1 MRIILLG
8 APGAGKGTQ
17 AKAISEKFDIPHVS
31 TGDILRYEIKSGT
44 RLGKEVSKFVES
56 GRLVPD
62 EFIIEIIRN
71 RINSGKL
78 KNGFLMDGFPRNLNQ
93 AKLFSKMLDEVGI
106 KLDKVINIMVSED
119 EIINRLSSRRVCS
132 GCKSIFSSG
141 NQEETGKCPK
151 CGADLLKRKDDDTEI
166 IKHRL
171 EVYESETRPLID
183 FYSSKGLLANIDGS
197 GKAEEVTER
206 ILKIL

>member
-17 AKAISEKFDIPHVS
+17 AKAISEEFNIPHVS

-62 EFIIEIIRN
+62 EFIIEIIKN

-78 KNGFLMDGFPRNLNQ
+78 KKGFLMDGFPRNLNQ
-93 AKLFSKMLDEVGI
+93 AKLFSKMLDELGI
-106 KLDKVINIMVSED
+106 KLDKVINIVVSED

-132 GCKSIFSSG
+132 GCKGIFSLS
-141 NQEETGKCPK
+141 NQGESGKCPK

-183 FYSSKGLLANIDGS
+183 FYSGKGLLANIDGS
-197 GKAEEVTER
+197 GKPEEVTER